1 MTLAV
6 STRERGQDGLSREID
21 REGGMISLENVRI
34 FMRAV
39 ETGSFSAAG
48 RMLRLSPSVVSYRI
62 QLLEEHLNCR
72 LLTRTTR
79 SMSLTDAGR
88 VFFERCVEVVEAV
101 ERAEA
106 SVAQDGG
113 ANPHGTLRVTAPL
126 GLGRR
131 VIAPMLSRYRALQ
144 PQTDLRLRL
153 SDHLLDLVQEG
164 VDIAVRMA
172 RMEDSSFTLRKIAEV
187 RRVLCA
193 APAYLTARGHPQTP
207 QDLSEH
213 DCLLLRFPGSQ
224 QFRWTLEYRHEA
236 VTIPVSGPFDVDD
249 GDVLTQWALDG
260 LGIVLKP
267 LFEIAD
273 HIAAGR
279 LIEVLP
285 EAPPQPVTLGLLYP
299 TRRMLPPRA
308 KAFIDLAVEELRRHL
323 TGRLE
328 LIKSP
333 DAAPLPEPA

>member
-1 MTLAV
+1 M
-6 STRERGQDGLSREID
+6 S
-21 REGGMISLENVRI
+21 SLENMRI

-62 QLLEEHLNCR
+62 QLLEDHLNCR

-106 SVAQDGG
+106 SVAQSGS
-113 ANPHGTLRVTAPL
+113 ANPPGTLRVTAPL

-131 VIAPMLSRYRALQ
+131 VIAPMLARYRAVQ

-172 RMEDSSFTLRKIAEV
+172 RLEDSSFTLRKIAEV
-187 RRVLCA
+187 RRILCA
-193 APAYLTARGHPQTP
+193 APAYLEARGRPETP
-207 QDLSEH
+207 QDLAKH

-236 VTIPVSGPFDVDD
+236 ITIPVSGPFDVDD
-249 GDVLTQWALDG
+249 GDVLTQWAVDG

-267 LFEIAD
+267 LFEVAE
-273 HIAAGR
+273 HIAAER
-279 LIEVLP
+279 LVEVLS

-308 KAFIDLAVEELRRHL
+308 KSFIDLAVDELRRHL
-323 TGRLE
+323 TAKLA
-328 LIKSP
+328 LAKP
-333 DAAPLPEPA
+333 PVAAPVSEPV

>member
-1 MTLAV
+1 
-6 STRERGQDGLSREID
+6 
-21 REGGMISLENVRI
+21 MISLENVRI

-62 QLLEEHLNCR
+62 QLLEDHLNCR

-79 SMSLTDAGR
+79 SMNLTEAGR
-88 VFFERCVEVVEAV
+88 VFFERCVEIVEAV

-131 VIAPMLSRYRALQ
+131 VIAPMLARYRALQ

-172 RMEDSSFTLRKIAEV
+172 RMEDSSFTLRKIAEL

-193 APAYLTARGHPQTP
+193 APAYIEARGRPQTP
-207 QDLSEH
+207 QDLARH
-213 DCLLLRFPGSQ
+213 DCLLLRYPGSQ
-224 QFRWTLEYRHEA
+224 QFRWTLDYRNEA
-236 VTIPVSGPFDVDD
+236 VTVPISGPFDVDD
-249 GDVLTQWALDG
+249 GDVLTAWALDG

-267 LFEIAD
+267 LFEVAE

-279 LIEVLP
+279 LVEVLP

-299 TRRMLPPRA
+299 TKRMLAPRA
-308 KAFIDLAVEELRRHL
+308 KTFIDLSVEQLRAHVTAKL
-323 TGRLE
+323 AL
-328 LIKSP
+328 LKSAA
-333 DAAPLPEPA
+333 AAPAAETV